1 MKVRYLLMG
10 WLLSTLP
17 AISAAHTLTQTSSQL
32 VIHHDSAE
40 LTVLVDIDNWLL
52 TLRDPQA
59 WLLGDSETLLS
70 ESQLS
75 SGRLH
80 HDLYKLLER
89 EIKLTI
95 DGQHVPIAPIK
106 NTQLPR
112 DHVVEFRFSATHTSH
127 LPQQVGIR
135 FPKSLGDV
143 EFVISKPVYS
153 KLSAG
158 SANSFPMH

>member
-1 MKVRYLLMG
+1 MKMRYLLLG

-17 AISAAHTLTQTSSQL
+17 PISAAHALSQTSSQL
-32 VIHHDSAE
+32 VIHHDTAE

-52 TLRDPQA
+52 TLQDPQA
-59 WLLGDSETLLS
+59 WLLGDTETLLS
-70 ESQLS
+70 EPQLS
-75 SGRLH
+75 PGRINH
-80 HDLYKLLER
+80 ELYKLLEH

-95 DGQHVPIAPIK
+95 DGQHVPLAPVK
-106 NTQLPR
+106 DTDLQR
-112 DHVVEFRFSATHTSH
+112 DHVVEFRFSATHASH
-127 LPQQVGIR
+127 LPHHVGIR

-158 SANSFPMH
+158 STNNFPMQ